1 MDEAVEHGGGRCRI
15 KVRLEQGLDLLLD
28 AFVDGA
34 LAEAVAAG
42 DEEGGHQRFAVGEE
56 CKGEG
61 VTSPV
66 PRGKLCRVGKDDGQH
81 SDAFQQVEHAK
92 VLTVRG
98 LVPSI
103 KGVLLVVRRLSRRP

>member
-1 MDEAVEHGGGRCRI
+1 MVNESVEHRGGQCSI
-15 KVRLEQGLDLLLD
+15 NVRLEQGLDLLLD

-61 VTSPV
+61 
-66 PRGKLCRVGKDDGQH
+66 G
-81 SDAFQQVEHAK
+81 DAYC
-92 VLTVRG
+92 LYR
-98 LVPSI
+98 S
-103 KGVLLVVRRLSRRP
+103 